1 MYSTLLFWSAFGAT
15 VLLIVLSLVSGYR
28 RKRRFHLVTGPLTMV
43 ALVFAV
49 IETEALM
56 RRYDF
61 PREALDTHLI
71 FAKAGGLMALPVIA
85 TGIWLWRNPRVR
97 FWHRLAVWLWL
108 LSVLTA
114 TGTGLWIFELATPK
128 AG

>member
-1 MYSTLLFWSAFGAT
+1 MVSTLPFWLAFVAT
-15 VLLIVLSLVSGYR
+15 VVLLIVSLVSGLLR
-28 RKRRFHLVTGPLTMV
+28 RRRVHLVTGPLTMV
-43 ALVFAV
+43 ALAFAV

-61 PREALDTHLI
+61 PREALDTHLV
-71 FAKAGGLMALPVIA
+71 FAKAGGLMALPVIV
-85 TGIWLWRNPRVR
+85 TGLWLWWRPRAR

-108 LSVLTA
+108 ISVLAA
-114 TGTGLWIFELATPK
+114 TGTGLWIFDLATPK

>member
-1 MYSTLLFWSAFGAT
+1 MYSTLLFWCALGAT

-28 RKRRFHLVTGPLTMV
+28 RKRRVHLVTGPLTMV
-43 ALVFAV
+43 ALVLAV

-61 PREALDTHLI
+61 PQQALDTHLI
-71 FAKAGGLMALPVIA
+71 FAKAGGLLALPVIA
-85 TGIWLWRNPRVR
+85 TGIWLWRNPRAR

-108 LSVLTA
+108 LSVLAA
-114 TGTGLWIFELATPK
+114 TGTGLWIFGLATAK
-128 AG
+128 